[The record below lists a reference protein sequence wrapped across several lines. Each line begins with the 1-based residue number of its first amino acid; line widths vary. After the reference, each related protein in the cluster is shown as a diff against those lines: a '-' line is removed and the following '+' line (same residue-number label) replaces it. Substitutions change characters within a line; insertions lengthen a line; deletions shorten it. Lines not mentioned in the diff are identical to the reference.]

1 MKILISLIAV
11 LTLTSCAGINPNL
24 GERTA
29 DTLWSN
35 GDTDAAHDI
44 IKEKAIIGY
53 PWAQLR
59 LGLMYEKGV
68 AVDKN
73 IPKAIEWYNKVIAQK
88 STGGW
93 AEGSTVG
100 STGDE
105 GFFNQNSDA
114 RIAQYRLSGIYL
126 NGNGV
131 PKNAKK
137 SVLLI
142 ANVIRETGGKDIFY
156 CCEFSGGEYVTAEQ
170 LSNAFN
176 TAQTHLTENEMLEVK
191 KELGL

>member
-1 MKILISLIAV
+1 M
-11 LTLTSCAGINPNL
+11 LTLISCAGLNPNL

-29 DTLWSN
+29 DTFWSN
-35 GDTDAAHDI
+35 GDTDAAHNI
-44 IKEKAIIGY
+44 IQEKAKKGY

-59 LGLMYEKGV
+59 LGIMYEKGV

-73 IPKAIEWYNKVIAQK
+73 ISKAIDWYNKVISQK

-100 STGDE
+100 AAGDE

-126 NGNGV
+126 NGKGV

-137 SVLLI
+137 SVLLL
-142 ANVIRETGGKDIFY
+142 AALIRETRGEDIFY

-170 LSNAFN
+170 LSNAF
-176 TAQTHLTENEMLEVK
+176 TSAQTHLTKKEMLEVK